1 MSVHRALAA
10 ALLVPLALLSA
21 CTEDEPVPQMPD
33 PTTVTPTPT
42 DASSTAA
49 PETAEEFIRRWAA
62 TESDMERTGETEAY
76 RELSSNCVACKE
88 LADLV
93 EGYYAAGGYV
103 KWAGWNIRSVRN
115 YPAGGENAF
124 AVKVTSPPT
133 KYKESGSGEVKS
145 FPGGPATH
153 ILTLEAAGDSWVVKE
168 KAELQ

>member
-1 MSVHRALAA
+1 MSLRRALAA

-33 PTTVTPTPT
+33 PTTSQPSPTEST
-42 DASSTAA
+42 STAA
-49 PETAEEFIRRWAA
+49 PETPEDFIRRWAE
-62 TESDMERTGETEAY
+62 TEADMERTGETDAY
-76 RELSSNCVACKE
+76 RALSSDCRACKE

-93 EGYYAAGGYV
+93 EGYYEDGGYV
-103 KWAGWNIRSVRN
+103 KWTGWDIRSVRS

-133 KYKESGSGEVKS
+133 KYKESDLGEVKT

-153 ILTLEAAGDSWVVKE
+153 VLTLEAVGSGWVVID